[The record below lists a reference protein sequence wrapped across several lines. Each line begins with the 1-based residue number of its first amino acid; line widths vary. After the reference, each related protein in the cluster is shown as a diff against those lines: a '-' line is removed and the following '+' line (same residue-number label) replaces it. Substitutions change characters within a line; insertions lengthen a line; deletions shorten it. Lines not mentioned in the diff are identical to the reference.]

1 MSFVEPSSNASS
13 GMSGSF
19 PVRLYPYWGS
29 AQQQGGRPIA
39 IDPKIAFGRPIVQR
53 AGVSTA
59 AIADRIDAGE
69 TVAAVAKDYDLSI
82 EEIEQAV
89 LYSRAA

>member
-1 MSFVEPSSNASS
+1 M
-13 GMSGSF
+13 
-19 PVRLYPYWGS
+19 
-29 AQQQGGRPIA
+29 
-39 IDPKIAFGRPIVQR
+39 AFGRPIVLR

-69 TVAAVAKDYDLSI
+69 TVAALADDYGLTG

-89 LYSRAA
+89 FYSRAA

>member
-1 MSFVEPSSNASS
+1 VEWDEWH
-13 GMSGSF
+13 F
-19 PVRLYPYWGS
+19 PVRLFPYVGS
-29 AQQQGGRPIA
+29 VPQSSERAIA
-39 IDPKIAFGRPIVQR
+39 IDPLVAFGRPIVRR
-53 AGVSTA
+53 AGISTA

-69 TVAAVAKDYDLSI
+69 TVAALADDYDLSP

>member
-1 MSFVEPSSNASS
+1 MSTQRSSERAT
-13 GMSGSF
+13 
-19 PVRLYPYWGS
+19 
-29 AQQQGGRPIA
+29 A
-39 IDPKIAFGRPIVQR
+39 IDPLAALWRPIVR
-53 AGVSTA
+53 RMGISTA

-69 TVAAVAKDYDLSI
+69 SVSALAEDYDLSP

>member
-1 MSFVEPSSNASS
+1 VSTQRSSE
-13 GMSGSF
+13 
-19 PVRLYPYWGS
+19 
-29 AQQQGGRPIA
+29 RPTA
-39 IDPKIAFGRPIVQR
+39 IDALVALGRPIVR
-53 AGVSTA
+53 RMGISTA

-69 TVAAVAKDYDLSI
+69 SFSALAEDYDLSP